1 MSADAARA
9 PSAVTRRERTLVV
22 LTVLLGSIS
31 TLLASTIVN
40 VAFPMMMSELRV
52 GHDTI
57 QWVATGFL
65 AATTTT
71 MLATAWGL
79 ERFGERI
86 TFGFAMVLFAAGS
99 VLGAFAFD
107 VHTLIIARVLQGAAA
122 GVVQPMAMVALFRV
136 FPPEERGRAMG
147 LYGFGIVLAPA
158 VGPAL
163 GGWLVDTLG
172 WRAIFVPPLPFCVAA
187 LVLAWRVL
195 AREGIGRLQR
205 FDLVGTVALI
215 GGLVALLNVPVA
227 GHQSGWLSAV
237 TLALAVIGVALAV
250 AFVWWEARS
259 PSALLRISLFRNDG
273 FRGAAL
279 VAFTYG
285 AGLFGTTYLLP
296 VFVQQAIGFDAGD
309 AGLMLAPAGIAL
321 AIAMVLGGR
330 LADAFPVS
338 RVIAGGLV
346 LFALSTALYTFS
358 GPGSGFWT
366 LALWLVIG
374 RVGLGLIIPALNVG
388 AVQSLSGPDLAY
400 GSAAVNFIRQLGG
413 AVGVNLIAVL
423 LEWRTA
429 AHGGQMLPAFHE
441 CFWTVTVAYLVA
453 VIPARWMGR
462 R

>member
-1 MSADAARA
+1 MSADAARVA
-9 PSAVTRRERTLVV
+9 TVSRRERALVV

-40 VAFPMMMSELRV
+40 VAFPMMMTELHV
-52 GHDTI
+52 GHDTV

-86 TFGFAMVLFAAGS
+86 TFGFAMVVFGLGS
-99 VLGAFAFD
+99 VLGSLAWD
-107 VHTLIIARVLQGAAA
+107 VHSLIAARVLQGAAA
-122 GVVQPMAMVALFRV
+122 GIVQPMAMVALFRV

-163 GGWLVDTLG
+163 GGWLVDTIG
-172 WRAIFVPPLPFCVAA
+172 WRSIFLPPLPFCLAA
-187 LVLAWRVL
+187 LALASRVL
-195 AREGIGRLQR
+195 KRGGIGPRQR
-205 FDLVGTVALI
+205 FDLAGTVALI
-215 GGLVALLNVPVA
+215 GGLVALLNVPVS
-227 GHQSGWLSAV
+227 GHRSGWLDASTLSLAAV
-237 TLALAVIGVALAV
+237 GIALAV

-259 PSALLRISLFRNDG
+259 PRALLRIDLFRHRG

-279 VAFTYG
+279 VAFIYG

-296 VFVQQAIGFDAGD
+296 VFVQQAVGFDARD
-309 AGLMLAPAGIAL
+309 AGLLLAPAGIAL

-330 LADAFPVS
+330 FADAFAVS
-338 RVIAGGLV
+338 NVICAGLV
-346 LFALSTALYTFS
+346 LFAASTALYTSS
-358 GPGSGFWT
+358 GPSSAFWT
-366 LALWLVIG
+366 LALWLVVG

-388 AVQSLSGPDLAY
+388 AVQSLAGPDLAY
-400 GSAAVNFIRQLGG
+400 ASAAVNFIRQLGG

-423 LEWRTA
+423 LEWRTV
-429 AHGGQMLPAFHE
+429 AHGGKLLPAFHE
-441 CFWTVTVAYLVA
+441 CFWAVTVVYLLA
-453 VIPARWMGR
+453 VLPARWIGR